1 MYLRGV
7 RRFRIWWGQ
16 CPQLKAVKNK
26 NFVKICREQV
36 PMSPYFPALLNQYIW
51 SNTEELKWEGEVSKH
66 NITARCEVYLFKLN
80 NSYVIP
86 SVFSVSKCQFIEY
99 EWSHILLC
107 AYLKNIKIKISV
119 QMYNDKNF
127 NSSRSTVTYV
137 A

>member
-1 MYLRGV
+1 M
-7 RRFRIWWGQ
+7 FQIHKIQEFFWFKKE
-16 CPQLKAVKNK
+16 LKAAKNK
-26 NFVKICREQV
+26 NFVKNCWEQV
-36 PMSPYFPALLNQYIW
+36 PMSPCFPALLNQYEVKQKSW
-51 SNTEELKWEGEVSKH
+51 NERGEVSKH

-80 NSYVIP
+80 NSYVI
-86 SVFSVSKCQFIEY
+86 SKCQFIEY

-127 NSSRSTVTYV
+127 NSLLWTVTYV